1 MYYNQFNNANEFYNY
16 YNGNI
21 MSIVDAMQI
30 ALNEIFGQVLK
41 IELDRESG
49 LWIYEV
55 QIITPEGIT
64 YNIDV
69 DAITGNIINVEL
81 ED

>member
-1 MYYNQFNNANEFYNY
+1 MYYNQFNNANDFYNY

-49 LWIYEV
+49 FWIYEV
-55 QIITPEGIT
+55 TIITPEGIT

-69 DAITGNIINVEL
+69 DAITGNILNIEL